1 MAEHTK
7 APGKSFRKGISLI
20 EIVEMFPDDET
31 AERWFEE
38 QRWGKAGEPHCCPL
52 CGSKDRLNATKSGKP
67 LPYWCGSC
75 RRHFSVR
82 SGTVMHRSKI
92 PLRKWAIAI
101 YLWATSL
108 KGVSS
113 MKLHRDLDI
122 TQKSAY
128 FLAQRLREAWSD
140 MGGDMA
146 GPVEVDE
153 TFVGGKAKNMHA
165 VDRERRIT
173 GRGGIDKTAVAGAKD
188 RATGNVSARVISG
201 TDKATLHSFVASAA
215 AQGAT
220 VYTDDH
226 KGYLGIPHPH
236 ETVRHSVSEYV
247 SGMAHT
253 NGIES
258 FWALLK
264 RGYHGTFH
272 HISPKHLQRYVAE
285 FATRHNLRPED
296 TATMMSE
303 TVARMNGKR
312 LTYAALTA
320 NALPGT
326 VAEPDYGEPW

>member
-1 MAEHTK
+1 MDMAN
-7 APGKSFRKGISLI
+7 APGKNFRKGISLI

-52 CGSKDRLNATKSGKP
+52 CGSKDRVNATKSGKP

-108 KGVSS
+108 KSVSS
-113 MKLHRDLDI
+113 MKLHRDLNI

-165 VDRERRIT
+165 HKRAELT
-173 GRGGIDKTAVAGAKD
+173 GRGGVDKTAVAGARD
-188 RATGNVSARVISG
+188 RATGQVSASVIGG
-201 TDKATLHSFVASAA
+201 TDARTLHGFVAERVAE
-215 AQGAT
+215 GAT
-220 VYTDDH
+220 VITDEH
-226 KGYLGIPHPH
+226 FGYRGIPHPH
-236 ETVRHSVSEYV
+236 RTVKHSVSQYV
-247 SGMAHT
+247 NGMAHT

-258 FWALLK
+258 FWAALK

-285 FATRHNLRPED
+285 FATRHNLRPQD
-296 TATMMSE
+296 TATIMSE
-303 TVARMNGKR
+303 TVARMVGKR
-312 LTYAALTA
+312 LTYATLTA
-320 NALPGT
+320 DALPGT
-326 VAEPDYGEPW
+326 VAVPDRAEPW